1 MGEKEELRSAR
12 KPSRHAGGWDSDL
25 FGDVPEDSPI
35 LPQIPPD
42 SIQRLARILPRSV
55 RLGSCSWAFPGWKGI
70 VWSRRSGIRNLANEG
85 LSAYSRHPLLRT
97 VGVDR
102 AYYKPLS
109 VGQYWHFA
117 EQVPEDFRF
126 LVKAPASV
134 TDCMVRG
141 PGGRPLR
148 ENHFFLNP
156 DKAAEE
162 FVGPVL
168 EGLGKKAGPLV
179 FEFAASP
186 AEWVAPQ
193 ESRIRLIER
202 LGDFLSSLPAIDRD
216 AAPAAFYA
224 VEIRTPQIYTPRFVA
239 ALSAAGARLTIG
251 LHPSMPDA
259 SRQANALRAMDDP
272 EGDPARLRLKGPLV
286 VRWTLGM
293 GDRFDDARRRYE
305 PFSRIQRP
313 DPVTREVVAS
323 LVLAAVRS
331 GVPSYVV
338 ANNKAEGCA
347 PLSMAAL
354 AERVADRLSAER
366 DRMAADRLMPGH

>member
-1 MGEKEELRSAR
+1 M
-12 KPSRHAGGWDSDL
+12 
-25 FGDVPEDSPI
+25 
-35 LPQIPPD
+35 
-42 SIQRLARILPRSV
+42 
-55 RLGSCSWAFPGWKGI
+55 
-70 VWSRRSGIRNLANEG
+70 
-85 LSAYSRHPLLRT
+85 
-97 VGVDR
+97 
-102 AYYKPLS
+102 
-109 VGQYWHFA
+109 
-117 EQVPEDFRF
+117 
-126 LVKAPASV
+126 
-134 TDCMVRG
+134 
-141 PGGRPLR
+141 
-148 ENHFFLNP
+148 
-156 DKAAEE
+156 
-162 FVGPVL
+162 GPVL

-186 AEWVAPQ
+186 AEWVATQ

-224 VEIRTPQIYTPRFVA
+224 VEIRTPQIYTPRLVA